1 MGCSRNRSQLCFG
14 FTETLVFSSRW
25 RGIQKMRYG
34 QGTVRTMEPL
44 KSNNRKTG
52 GRPPKAIKSNHF
64 IGVKCSLIEK
74 TLLKQMAKRDGNT
87 LSEYLRKA
95 GLNRKEP
102 RKLTV
107 LPKEVLQFKGTLNH
121 MAANLNQLARKRNQ
135 FGELNTIERLNLE
148 KLSDQIKQLVSAI
161 KTFIS

>member
-1 MGCSRNRSQLCFG
+1 
-14 FTETLVFSSRW
+14 
-25 RGIQKMRYG
+25 
-34 QGTVRTMEPL
+34 
-44 KSNNRKTG
+44 
-52 GRPPKAIKSNHF
+52 
-64 IGVKCSLIEK
+64 
-74 TLLKQMAKRDGNT
+74 MAKRDGNT